1 MEKKSHLKSLVL
13 LHYFD
18 FLFACLF
25 TKYLCKPEMFG
36 FRVGIRAIITRYRFC
51 LLRICVIIIIV
62 KGSEHCKDYL
72 SDI

>member
-25 TKYLCKPEMFG
+25 TKYLWKSEMFG

-72 SDI
+72 SDV